1 MLFSQ
6 ICTLKQA
13 GGRWGEA
20 DRIRELMNLSGKDSP
35 AVSKALNLLPPGHMK
50 LRGVKRL
57 FPRLEPVTSWSHEA
71 EDSEENPGCSWVQ
84 IQDKVQAFIVGQRLE
99 GLDPCLSLEGL
110 DPCLSLDNT
119 G

>member
-1 MLFSQ
+1 
-6 ICTLKQA
+6 
-13 GGRWGEA
+13 
-20 DRIRELMNLSGKDSP
+20 
-35 AVSKALNLLPPGHMK
+35 MK